1 MIIFEGFKILMIIF
15 GFILFGGF
23 TAIVGFY
30 FGFHL
35 GYKRKERE
43 NYEDNLRFTNNKEK
57 PEKLQRQFHI

>member
-43 NYEDNLRFTNNKEK
+43 NYEDNLRL
-57 PEKLQRQFHI
+57 KL

>member
-1 MIIFEGFKILMIIF
+1 MIIF

-43 NYEDNLRFTNNKEK
+43 NYEDNLRLTNYNNYISLNKEK
-57 PEKLQRQFHI
+57 TEKLQRQFHI